1 MSQKDDIIREI
12 EKKYESTKAGLDVSW
27 MANELQW
34 MRDLLRREWP
44 EGGKRPGW
52 VDLVLDDRGM
62 AP

>member
-1 MSQKDDIIREI
+1 MSRKDDIIREI